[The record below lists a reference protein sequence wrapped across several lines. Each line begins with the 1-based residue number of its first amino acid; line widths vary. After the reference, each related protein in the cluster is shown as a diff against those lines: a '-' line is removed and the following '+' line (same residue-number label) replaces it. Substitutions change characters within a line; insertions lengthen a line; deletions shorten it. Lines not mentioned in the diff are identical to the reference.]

1 MEELAGISE
10 KNRRYIT
17 LLHRKTNGIVTVKDA
32 ATLLGLDR
40 KETAKMLAALAN
52 QGWVRRIRRG
62 LYLLIPLEATS
73 PEDWH
78 ADPWVM
84 ADHIFKPA
92 YIAGWSACEH
102 WGFTEQIFLDIAVFT
117 SSSIR
122 ERRITVDQTDFILK
136 KISRKLFFGTQTVW
150 RNNTR
155 INVSDPTR
163 TVVDILDDPKWG
175 GGMRHVVQILNAYLD
190 SEYYDGDRIVDYINR
205 IGNSSPAK
213 RLGFLLDTLNKEKKD
228 LAGKLIPLI
237 TKGYVLLD
245 PTMPSKGSYISEW
258 NIRANLD
265 ISQ

>member
-32 ATLLGLDR
+32 STLLGLDR
-40 KETAKMLAALAN
+40 NETAKMLAALAN
-52 QGWVRRIRRG
+52 QGWVRRLRRG

-84 ADHIFKPA
+84 ADHLFKPA

-117 SSSIR
+117 SSNIR
-122 ERRITVDQTDFILK
+122 ERRITIDQTDFVLK
-136 KISRKLFFGTQTVW
+136 KISRNLLFGTQTVW
-150 RNNTR
+150 RDNTR
-155 INVSDPTR
+155 ISVSDPTR
-163 TVVDILDDPKWG
+163 TLVDILDDPKWG
-175 GGMRHVVQILNAYLD
+175 GGIRHVVKILDAYLN
-190 SEYYDGDRIVDYINR
+190 SEYYDGDRVVDYIEQ

-213 RLGFLLDTLNKEKKD
+213 RLGFLLEMMHKEKND
-228 LAGKLIPLI
+228 LLDRIIPLI

-245 PTMPSKGSYISEW
+245 PTIPSKGPYISSW
-258 NIRANLD
+258 NVRANMD
-265 ISQ
+265 IS

>member
-10 KNRRYIT
+10 KNRRHIT
-17 LLHRKTNGIVTVKDA
+17 LLHRQTNGIVTVEDA
-32 ATLLGLDR
+32 AMLLELDP
-40 KETAKMLAALAN
+40 KDTAKILAALSN
-52 QGWVRRIRRG
+52 QGWVRRLRRG

-78 ADPWVM
+78 ADPWVV
-84 ADHIFKPA
+84 ADYIFNPA

-117 SSSIR
+117 NSSIR
-122 ERRITVDQTDFILK
+122 ERRITIDQTDFVLK

-175 GGMRHVVQILNAYLD
+175 GGMRHVTQILNTYLD
-190 SEYYDGDRIVDYINR
+190 SEHYDGDRVIDYIIR

-213 RLGFLLDTLNKEKKD
+213 RLGFIMEMRHEEKSDLLE
-228 LAGKLIPLI
+228 KLIPLI

-245 PTMPSKGSYISEW
+245 PTIPSKGPYISHW
-258 NIRANLD
+258 NVRANLD